1 MDDHTIY
8 PEVATAIPADLLA
21 LISLN
26 SRDGIYRLGGNHQAY
41 RKQLRRFRD
50 HYANAVDELQ
60 RLATTQGTASA
71 AAWCHTLKGLTGNL
85 GATALYAAVTAIDAQ
100 FRLGKRPD
108 AAELAALRERFQ
120 EVMRD
125 LDSLAP
131 AAPDTPA
138 SAAAPLTAHAVLAL
152 LQRLADA
159 LEYDLGSAE
168 ALLTELSA
176 GVRTT
181 PLEPEIAAVAASAED
196 FAIDEALAQLSDV
209 RERLKDTLNAQSGET
224 R

>member
-1 MDDHTIY
+1 MDDH
-8 PEVATAIPADLLA
+8 ATHREFATETPADLLA
-21 LISLN
+21 LTSLN
-26 SRDGIYRLGGNHQAY
+26 SRDGIYRLGGNPQVY

-50 HYANAVDELQ
+50 HFGDAVDELQ
-60 RLATTQGTASA
+60 RLAAEQGTASA

-100 FRLGKRPD
+100 LRGGKRPD

-125 LDSLAP
+125 IDSLGP

-138 SAAAPLTAHAVLAL
+138 SATAPLTAQAVHAL

-168 ALLTELSA
+168 ALITELSA

-181 PLEPEIAAVAASAED
+181 PLEAEIAAIAASTEE
-196 FAIDEALAQLSDV
+196 FAIDEALAQLTV
-209 RERLKDTLNAQSGET
+209 LRERLKDTLNAQSGET

>member
-1 MDDHTIY
+1 MDTHAIDR
-8 PEVATAIPADLLA
+8 EFATEIPADLLA
-21 LISLN
+21 LTSLN
-26 SRDGIYRLGGNHQAY
+26 SRDGIYRIGGNPLAY

-50 HYANAVDELQ
+50 HYPNAVDELQ
-60 RLATTQGTASA
+60 RLVTEQGTAAA

-85 GATALYAAVTAIDAQ
+85 GATVLYAAVTAIDAQ
-100 FRLGKRPD
+100 LRLGKRPN
-108 AAELAALRERFQ
+108 AADLATLRERFQ

-125 LDSLAP
+125 IDHLDP

-138 SAAAPLTAHAVLAL
+138 STATPLTAHAVRTL

-168 ALLTELSA
+168 ALITELSA

-181 PLEPEIAAVAASAED
+181 ALETEIAAIAASAEE

-209 RERLKDTLNAQSGET
+209 RKRLEETLNTQNGET

>member
-1 MDDHTIY
+1 MDDHAID
-8 PEVATAIPADLLA
+8 PESATAIPADLLA
-21 LISLN
+21 STSLN
-26 SRDGIYRLGGNHQAY
+26 SRDGIYRLGGNPQAY
-41 RKQLRRFRD
+41 RKQLLRFRD

-60 RLATTQGTASA
+60 RLASEQGTAA
-71 AAWCHTLKGLTGNL
+71 TAAWCHTLKGLTGNL

-100 FRLGKRPD
+100 LRLGKRPD
-108 AAELAALRERFQ
+108 AAEVAALRERFQ

-125 LDSLAP
+125 IDHLAP

-138 SAAAPLTAHAVLAL
+138 STAAPLTAPAVLAL

-181 PLEPEIAAVAASAED
+181 ALETEIAAIAASAEE
-196 FAIDEALAQLSDV
+196 FAIDQALAQLSDV
-209 RERLKDTLNAQSGET
+209 RERLKETLNAQSGET